1 MNIQFH
7 KNQLSNL
14 LQKFNIDDISKERI
28 EQFFNNYEIVTAD
41 MLYYYELMLNTNN
54 GAGLMFLKEKYQDN
68 FIIQELI
75 DTKIKYIDL
84 RMKEY
89 QERYFKFCNIFVAFY
104 GTDSKD
110 FTEDIEKMATKNQRS
125 KFVEE
130 NRDNIIKYTQQ
141 YEEMVDIYRKE
152 LTEREETETQ
162 L

>member
-1 MNIQFH
+1 MNVQFH
-7 KNQLSNL
+7 RNQLNNL
-14 LQKFNIDDISKERI
+14 LEHFNVNDITPERI
-28 EQFFNNYEIVTAD
+28 EQFFDNYTIETTD

-75 DTKIKYIDL
+75 DTKIRYIDL

-89 QERYFKFCNIFVAFY
+89 QERYFKFCNIFVGFY

-110 FTEDIEKMATKNQRS
+110 FTEEIEKMASKNRRS

-130 NRDNIIKYTQQ
+130 NRDNIVKYSQE
-141 YEEMVDIYRKE
+141 YEEQVRLYRREEKE
-152 LTEREETETQ
+152 KEETE

>member
-7 KNQLSNL
+7 KNQLNNL
-14 LQKFNIDDISKERI
+14 LQQFNVDDVSIERI
-28 EQFFNNYEIVTAD
+28 DQFFNNFTIEAKD

-68 FIIQELI
+68 FIIEELI

-84 RMKEY
+84 KMKEY
-89 QERYFKFCNIFVAFY
+89 QERYFKFCNIFVGFY

-110 FTEDIEKMATKNQRS
+110 FTQEIEKMASKNRRS

-130 NRDNIIKYTQQ
+130 NRDNIIKYTQE
-141 YEEMVDIYRKE
+141 YEEQVRLFKKE
-152 LTEREETETQ
+152 QLEKEETE

>member
-7 KNQLSNL
+7 KNQLNNL
-14 LQKFNIDDISKERI
+14 LQQFNVDDVSIERI
-28 EQFFNNYEIVTAD
+28 DQFFNNFTIEAKD

-54 GAGLMFLKEKYQDN
+54 GAGLMFLKEKYKDN
-68 FIIQELI
+68 FIIEELI

-84 RMKEY
+84 KMKEY
-89 QERYFKFCNIFVAFY
+89 QERYFKFCNIFVGFY

-110 FTEDIEKMATKNQRS
+110 FTEEIEKMASKNRRS

-130 NRDNIIKYTQQ
+130 NKDNIIKYTQE
-141 YEEMVDIYRKE
+141 YEEQVRLFKKE
-152 LTEREETETQ
+152 QMEKEETE